1 MVEVLSQAA
10 ARYTTPDPTVVNGPR
25 TLQLLLDAGADLDRA
40 RAIWVQRQAKRRIQI
55 GDAVL

>member
-1 MVEVLSQAA
+1 MLSEAA
-10 ARYTTPDPTVVNGPR
+10 ARYTTPDPTTVNGPQ

-40 RAIWVQRQAKRRIQI
+40 RVIWAQRQAKRRIYI